1 MKIVIANQDAVAS
14 ITVADLDRI
23 FVVMSMNFYID
34 LGYTSDGLLMRL
46 PYVAVCLLVMRRP
59 SVENML
65 PTQVHNAH

>member
-46 PYVAVCLLVMRRP
+46 LFVAVCLLVMRKP
-59 SVENML
+59 SVGNML
-65 PTQVHNAH
+65 PTQVQNAH